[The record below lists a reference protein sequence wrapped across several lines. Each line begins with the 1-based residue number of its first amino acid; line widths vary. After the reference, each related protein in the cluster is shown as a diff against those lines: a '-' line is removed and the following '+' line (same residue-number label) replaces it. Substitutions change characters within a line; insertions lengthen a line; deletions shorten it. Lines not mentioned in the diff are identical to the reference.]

1 MRCVLIILAASMLGS
16 PAVSAPQAQQPQ
28 VGSSSQ
34 IDPAAV
40 VAEVRRVI
48 AERYVLPERRP
59 ALDAVLAEGLTSGR
73 YNGREPAVLAERI
86 NTDLARVGQDRHL
99 NFNFNPAQAALLR
112 TRVDH
117 GQPSSEEFLRSARAS
132 NFGLSAL
139 RLLPGNIRY
148 LAYDGFQ
155 WTGPETA
162 TAIDNAMRFLA
173 GGDAVIIDLR
183 RNGGGDPRAV
193 QYMISHFLPAN
204 RHLVTFHFSGEPEDR
219 FSTLAEL
226 PAGRMIGK
234 PLYVLTSRGTGSA
247 AEEFTGH
254 VSGFKLGELVGE
266 TTAGA
271 GFRNDLVP
279 ITSGFV
285 LSVST
290 GRAVLASTGKDWE
303 KVGISPTIK
312 APVAD
317 ALEVAQTHALRR
329 LIPEASPQQRPVLEA
344 LADTIAAQL
353 EPRPP
358 VLPLAAYIGQFGDRR
373 IILENGRLYHQRG
386 ERYPSPLIALGGNRF
401 ALENEPATQV
411 LFSTSGSRVIGFD
424 YGPAGSPPQGR
435 YERTS

>member
-1 MRCVLIILAASMLGS
+1 MRSVPIILAASMLGS
-16 PAVSAPQAQQPQ
+16 PAVSAQPAPQPL
-28 VGSSSQ
+28 VESSQ

-59 ALDAVLAEGLTSGR
+59 ALDAVLAEGLRSGR
-73 YNGREPAVLAERI
+73 YNRREPAVLAERI

-112 TRVDH
+112 TRVDQ
-117 GQPSSEEFLRSARAS
+117 GPPSSEEFLRSARAS

-193 QYMISHFLPAN
+193 QYVISHFLPAN

-254 VSGFKLGELVGE
+254 VGGYKLGELVGD

-271 GFRNDLVP
+271 GFRNDLAP
-279 ITSGFV
+279 ITGGFV

-329 LIPEASPQQRPVLEA
+329 LIPQASPQQRPVLEA
-344 LADTIAAQL
+344 LADTITARLQ
-353 EPRPP
+353 PRAPA
-358 VLPLAAYIGQFGDRR
+358 LPLAAYTGQFGDRR
-373 IILENGRLYHQRG
+373 IILESGRLYHQRG
-386 ERYPSPLIALGGNRF
+386 ERFPSPLIALGGNRF
-401 ALENEPATQV
+401 ALENEPATQ
-411 LFSTSGSRVIGFD
+411 LIFSTSGSRAIGFD
-424 YGPAGSPPQGR
+424 YGTAGSPPQGR
-435 YERTS
+435 YDRTS